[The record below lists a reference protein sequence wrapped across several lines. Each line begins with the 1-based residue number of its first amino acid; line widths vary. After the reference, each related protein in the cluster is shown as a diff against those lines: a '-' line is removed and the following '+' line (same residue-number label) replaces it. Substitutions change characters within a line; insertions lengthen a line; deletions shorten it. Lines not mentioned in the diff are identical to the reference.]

1 VFSFFRL
8 VRPRQ
13 WLKNLFCLAGVIFA
27 GRAVDPHSFGRAWLA
42 VIAFCAVSSCVYVLN
57 DVVDRDRDA
66 LHPKKRTRPIASGA
80 VSIRLGAAAAVVALV
95 VGLGMSAYLGVS
107 VLAITL
113 AYLLLNVAYSL
124 ILKRIVIVDVLIVA
138 AGFILRIFA
147 GAEAVSVPVSAW
159 ILLCTFFLALF
170 PGFAKRRAEL
180 GLMRQDPAVT
190 RSVLVH
196 YDEASLD
203 TFTAICA
210 TLAIATYA
218 LFTTA
223 EGHERSLVITCP
235 PVAFAIFRYLLRCR
249 QGAGESTDAVLV
261 HDRTIQVAIAIWIGL
276 YVWVLYGGLR
286 LNLQ

>member
-1 VFSFFRL
+1 
-8 VRPRQ
+8 
-13 WLKNLFCLAGVIFA
+13 
-27 GRAVDPHSFGRAWLA
+27 
-42 VIAFCAVSSCVYVLN
+42 
-57 DVVDRDRDA
+57 
-66 LHPKKRTRPIASGA
+66 
-80 VSIRLGAAAAVVALV
+80 
-95 VGLGMSAYLGVS
+95 
-107 VLAITL
+107 VLAIML
-113 AYLLLNVAYSL
+113 AYLVVNVAYSL
-124 ILKRIVIVDVLIVA
+124 ALKRVVIVDVLIVA

-170 PGFAKRRAEL
+170 LGFAKRRAEL
-180 GLMRQDPAVT
+180 GMMRDAPELT
-190 RSVLVH
+190 RSVLIH
-196 YDEASLD
+196 YDGASLD
-203 TFTAICA
+203 TFTSICA

-276 YVWVLYGGLR
+276 YAWVLYGGLR